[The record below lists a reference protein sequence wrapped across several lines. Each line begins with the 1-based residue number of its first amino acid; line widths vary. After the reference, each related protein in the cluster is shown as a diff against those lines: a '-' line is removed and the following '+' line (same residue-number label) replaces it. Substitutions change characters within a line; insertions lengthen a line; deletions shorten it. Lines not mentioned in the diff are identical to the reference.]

1 MTTFSP
7 LKAPAGA
14 LAGLLIAAT
23 SPAHAQDATAGARLF
38 AQRCQTCH
46 SVNPAQKATIGPNL
60 AGLAGRK
67 AAATSFAYSPALKK
81 STLTWD
87 SATLDKFLAGPFRLV
102 PGTRMVMSVP
112 DSKQRADLVAY
123 LSSLKK

>member
-1 MTTFSP
+1 MKNVLP
-7 LKAPAGA
+7 LKSSAC
-14 LAGLLIAAT
+14 GLTLLLLAAT
-23 SPAHAQDATAGARLF
+23 TPAHAQDATAGARLF

-67 AAATSFAYSPALKK
+67 AASTSFAYSPALKK

-102 PGTRMVMSVP
+102 PGTRMVISIP